1 MRYQHEVRGSSNHT
15 LSSIIMTSTEK
26 VAWSFYMVKYG
37 SAPIE
42 STYLHNVR
50 TMMPQSCH
58 RVATELPQ
66 YVHNLTM
73 QLPHC
78 HHKATTMITHYSHR
92 ITSLLAQSYHTSTT
106 IFGTIYGSK
115 FFGFF
120 IK

>member
-58 RVATELPQ
+58 RVAAICT
-66 YVHNLTM
+66 
-73 QLPHC
+73 
-78 HHKATTMITHYSHR
+78 
-92 ITSLLAQSYHTSTT
+92 QSYHAVTT
-106 IFGTIYGSK
+106 LPPQSYHNDYTL
-115 FFGFF
+115 
-120 IK
+120 